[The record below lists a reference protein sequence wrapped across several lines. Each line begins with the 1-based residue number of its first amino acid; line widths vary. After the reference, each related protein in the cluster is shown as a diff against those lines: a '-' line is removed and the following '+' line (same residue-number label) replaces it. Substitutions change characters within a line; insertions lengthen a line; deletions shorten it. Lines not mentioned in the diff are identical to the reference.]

1 MQIADIYA
9 MLILKNINDT
19 VEKLIQED
27 KALTDGN
34 LNLYSIRLALHQNFA
49 EFFIR
54 VSFYTIE
61 KNIYLCTS
69 KESFDSIALQT
80 AGFRTFDIPLPPLTE
95 ARLRVYLSNDGIK
108 PLRIQNRN
116 NSLIYETRD

>member
-1 MQIADIYA
+1 MDAYFRISHYICDTCMQIADIYA

-49 EFFIR
+49 EFLSEYHFILLR
-54 VSFYTIE
+54 KI
-61 KNIYLCTS
+61 
-69 KESFDSIALQT
+69 SIFALQKSHLT
-80 AGFRTFDIPLPPLTE
+80 A
-95 ARLRVYLSNDGIK
+95 
-108 PLRIQNRN
+108 
-116 NSLIYETRD
+116 